1 MMRKLIRALIHAAAF
16 ALAAAAPVGAQE
28 SAQATAQAA
37 ASVPASLP
45 TLKRTVTVSDEL
57 VRIGDMIDNAGD
69 AADTPIFRSPD
80 AGTTGSVTLQQV
92 LDAVRPY
99 LHRIDTQNLAEV
111 AVTRTGRLIDV
122 AEIEAHIARTFA
134 GRYGFGQPKDLRVT
148 LDGMVQPI
156 TVDSS
161 ATTDLTLIGA
171 ALDPHSG
178 RFDISFDVPGNP
190 AMRRVPLRLTGTV
203 VETTAT
209 AVLTQALARGEIV
222 KAADVAIERRP
233 KSEVTGEPITTVSET
248 IGLAVRQAMRDGQV
262 LQRTQLMK
270 PELVH
275 RDDSVTLV
283 YEVPGIR
290 LTTRG
295 KALEAGAMGDT
306 INVANLETKR
316 TVQGIVSGPSR
327 VTVMA
332 TTVRAEVPQSVA
344 SR

>member
-1 MMRKLIRALIHAAAF
+1 MMRALMRTLIHAAAF
-16 ALAAAAPVGAQE
+16 ALAVAIAPAGAQE
-28 SAQATAQAA
+28 A
-37 ASVPASLP
+37 ASIPASIP
-45 TLKRTVTVSDEL
+45 TLKRTVTVSDDL

-99 LHRIDTQNLAEV
+99 LHRIDTRNLAEV

-178 RFDISFDVPGNP
+178 RFDISFDVLRQLRRCAACP
-190 AMRRVPLRLTGTV
+190 APDRDRGRDHRNRRAHAGAGARRDRQGRRRRDR
-203 VETTAT
+203 TAAQVRGSPANRSPPSARRSCSRCARRCAM
-209 AVLTQALARGEIV
+209 AVCC
-222 KAADVAIERRP
+222 
-233 KSEVTGEPITTVSET
+233 
-248 IGLAVRQAMRDGQV
+248 M
-262 LQRTQLMK
+262 RTQLMK

-275 RDDSVTLV
+275 RDDNVTLV

-290 LTTRG
+290 HTTRG

-306 INVANLETKR
+306 INDSNLETKR

-332 TTVRAEVPQSVA
+332 TTARAEVPPSVA